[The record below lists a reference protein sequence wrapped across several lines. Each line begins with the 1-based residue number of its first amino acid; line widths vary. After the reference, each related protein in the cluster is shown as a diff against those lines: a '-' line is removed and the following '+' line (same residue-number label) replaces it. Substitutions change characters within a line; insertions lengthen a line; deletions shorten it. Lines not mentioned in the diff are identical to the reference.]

1 MTEPTAPTDDVWT
14 VQRILQWTTT
24 FLEEKEVES
33 PRLEAELLLAHARG
47 CQRIRLYTDF
57 ETPLTDD
64 ERSLM
69 RGFVKR
75 RANREPLAYI
85 TGKREFYGRDF
96 HVGAGVLVPR
106 PETET
111 LVDVCLDYIPN
122 DSTTN
127 VGEVG
132 FGSGCIS
139 ITLAKQRPRLSVAAS
154 DISSDAMKFAQ
165 QNLTL
170 HELEDQIQ
178 LLAGDGYQ
186 PFTDAGLEPFD
197 GIVSNPPYI
206 TTEEVS
212 SLAPEVARHEP
223 HTALVSGDDG
233 LDLIRQLI
241 TQASDHL
248 KPGGWMALELDPAQ
262 SESVA
267 ELFMADG
274 FEEVRIHKDLGGQDR
289 VVAATLKGDSQQ

>member
-1 MTEPTAPTDDVWT
+1 MTEHTAPTDDVWT

-24 FLEEKEVES
+24 FLEEKQVES
-33 PRLEAELLLAHARG
+33 PRLEAELLLAYARG

-64 ERSLM
+64 ERGRM
-69 RGFVKR
+69 REFVKR

-111 LVDVCLDYIPN
+111 LIDVCLNFLPQ
-122 DSTTN
+122 DSQHR
-127 VGEVG
+127 VAEVG

-139 ITLAKQRPRLSVAAS
+139 ITLAKQRPKLTVAAS
-154 DISSDAMKFAQ
+154 DISAEAMTFAR
-165 QNLTL
+165 QNLAL
-170 HELEDQIQ
+170 HEVEEQVQ
-178 LLAGDGYQ
+178 LLAGDSYQ
-186 PFTDAGLEPFD
+186 PFANAKLEPFD

-206 TTEEVS
+206 TNSELKQ
-212 SLAPEVARHEP
+212 LAPEVAEHEP

-233 LDLIRQLI
+233 LDLIRRLI
-241 TQASDHL
+241 TQASDYL

-262 SESVA
+262 SETTA
-267 ELFMADG
+267 ELFKAGG
-274 FEEVRIHKDLGGQDR
+274 FENVVIHQDLSRQDR
-289 VVAATLKGDSQQ
+289 VVSATLKGHSIS